1 MAESQMPVVKE
12 QIRSARGGGGM
23 LALLV
28 LAILCCVG
36 GAVFGGITIED
47 RAPAVGVPILVA
59 SLLCL
64 LASVVGLA
72 GLIVVAPNEAKVL
85 LLFGRYIGT
94 VKRDGWYWVNPFYSK
109 QRVSLRT
116 VNFETQRLKVNDLD
130 GNPIEI
136 AAIVVWKVV
145 ETAEASFAVAD
156 YQDYVRVQSESA
168 LRSLATHYSYDAHDE
183 GHVSLRSH
191 IEVVAERLREE
202 LQKHLD
208 KAGVE
213 VQEARISHL
222 AYAPEIAEAM
232 LRRQQAGAVIAARK
246 LIVEGAVGMV
256 EMALERL
263 ASKKVVELGEEQ
275 KATMVSNLLVVLCS
289 EQATHPVVNAG
300 TLYR

>member
-1 MAESQMPVVKE
+1 MANPQVASIEE
-12 QIRSARGGGGM
+12 RERSGLPGGPM
-23 LALLV
+23 LLALLG
-28 LAILCCVG
+28 CVALG
-36 GAVFGGITIED
+36 IYGLVTGAKGAEAGHANPLLI
-47 RAPAVGVPILVA
+47 VGSLLWMLA
-59 SLLCL
+59 SL
-64 LASVVGLA
+64 VGLG
-72 GLIVVAPNEAKVL
+72 GLMVVNPNEAKVL
-85 LLFGRYIGT
+85 LFFGRYVGT
-94 VKRDGWYWVNPFYSK
+94 VKRDGWWWVNPFYTK
-109 QRVSLRT
+109 QRISLRV
-116 VNFETQRLKVNDLD
+116 VNFETEHLKVNDLD

-136 AAIVVWKVV
+136 AAIVVWRVV

-183 GHVSLRSH
+183 TQVSLRSH

-222 AYAPEIAEAM
+222 AYAQEIAEAM

-246 LIVEGAVGMV
+246 LIVDGAVGMV

-263 ASKKVVELGEEQ
+263 AAKKVVELGQEQ

-289 EQATHPVVNAG
+289 
-300 TLYR
+300 

>member
-156 YQDYVRVQSESA
+156 YQDYVKVQSESA